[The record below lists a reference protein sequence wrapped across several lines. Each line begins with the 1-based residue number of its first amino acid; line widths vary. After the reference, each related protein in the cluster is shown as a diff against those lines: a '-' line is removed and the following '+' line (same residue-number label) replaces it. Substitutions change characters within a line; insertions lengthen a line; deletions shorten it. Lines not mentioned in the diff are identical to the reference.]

1 MQGPQKHPASYRDP
15 AGFVFY
21 NEGVIYRQVNH
32 AYQADYNELMQ
43 SGLYEHLVSK
53 RFLIPHHHLDQNL
66 NQSVDCFATIQPEY
80 IPFISYP
87 YEWCFDMWKDAALL
101 TLEIATTSIQYG
113 MMLKDASAYNIAWHK
128 GRLIHI
134 DTLSFEKY
142 DPSKPWIAYKQFCE
156 HFLAPLALMH
166 FLKVPLQSLFLGF
179 PDGIPLSTASK
190 MLPFRSKLNLHNY
203 LHLHLHANSQQ
214 KSIKKGV
221 PTDFSV
227 QKMSNI
233 LSSLRTAINSFHFD
247 DHTGV
252 WSDYYHEA
260 ALREDYLDVKKQI
273 ITNCIEKMPVR
284 SAIDLGAN
292 EGAFSEL
299 LALHNISVV
308 CVDFDHYSI
317 NRIYKKIKLQKQ
329 NSLLPLVMDLSN
341 PSPSIGLNNIERASF
356 TERTQMDLVMALALI
371 HHLAIGKNIPFEDIA
386 QLFHSLG
393 KKLIVEFIPKSDVK
407 VQVMLQHKKDIYH
420 WYNETSFLKAF
431 SKCYTTNEV
440 IEVNQTGRKLFI
452 MESK

>member
-1 MQGPQKHPASYRDP
+1 
-15 AGFVFY
+15 
-21 NEGVIYRQVNH
+21 
-32 AYQADYNELMQ
+32 
-43 SGLYEHLVSK
+43 
-53 RFLIPHHHLDQNL
+53 
-66 NQSVDCFATIQPEY
+66 
-80 IPFISYP
+80 
-87 YEWCFDMWKDAALL
+87 
-101 TLEIATTSIQYG
+101 
-113 MMLKDASAYNIAWHK
+113 
-128 GRLIHI
+128 
-134 DTLSFEKY
+134 
-142 DPSKPWIAYKQFCE
+142 
-156 HFLAPLALMH
+156 
-166 FLKVPLQSLFLGF
+166 
-179 PDGIPLSTASK
+179 
-190 MLPFRSKLNLHNY
+190 
-203 LHLHLHANSQQ
+203 
-214 KSIKKGV
+214 
-221 PTDFSV
+221 
-227 QKMSNI
+227 
-233 LSSLRTAINSFHFD
+233 
-247 DHTGV
+247 
-252 WSDYYHEA
+252 
-260 ALREDYLDVKKQI
+260 
-273 ITNCIEKMPVR
+273 MPVR

-317 NRIYKKIKLQKQ
+317 NRIYKKIKLQNQ

-341 PSPSIGLNNIERASF
+341 PSPSIGLNNKERASF

-440 IEVNQTGRKLFI
+440 IEVNQTGRKLFV